1 VVHPSECLFFFD
13 AMIFLWR
20 FTQQPDLIHPRVCRL
35 SLRLFASAAK
45 TAKGAV
51 PTSQRTQRVPVA
63 KEPTQNPYAE
73 YAKAMYHMTQGNCP
87 TEKIQNIGA
96 QWKALPTEEKE
107 TWARKAAEL
116 VLPKASQAPKLRLG
130 YHVFLR
136 ERLRA
141 FGGSISHVAAE
152 WKAAGPDVKEEYAWR
167 AAELNASG
175 FTPPKRAT
183 LAYHVFLRVHL
194 EAFGGRTS
202 LAAAEWKAV
211 GPDIK
216 EEYAR
221 RAAELNLS
229 PSSPPRLRFPNGM
242 SLFFKANFSKAPP
255 GNQLER
261 MRQTAA
267 QWSSLHSE
275 DKAVWARK
283 AAALREAAG
292 SKFIQFAG
300 ERGLGRQVKA
310 DSRPTRPNSVSLFI
324 KEKFREAPPGNPTEK
339 MRHLAAEWNALSNE
353 EKASWAQKAAELSEA
368 TLQMAPKKP
377 KLSTGYR
384 VFLREHQPVSRL
396 LGSQMQRE
404 KAAEWKALGPEVRR
418 RYAQQAAELNAS
430 VNVTPRSKPNPL
442 SLFLKEKLPGVPA
455 GTPQDRMRFVAL
467 QWTALSSE
475 EKAVWTQKAVD
486 LLHKTIPN
494 EDPSSRLNVKNPAR
508 RSHS

>member
-1 VVHPSECLFFFD
+1 
-13 AMIFLWR
+13 
-20 FTQQPDLIHPRVCRL
+20 
-35 SLRLFASAAK
+35 
-45 TAKGAV
+45 
-51 PTSQRTQRVPVA
+51 
-63 KEPTQNPYAE
+63 
-73 YAKAMYHMTQGNCP
+73 MTQGNCP

-152 WKAAGPDVKEEYAWR
+152 WKA
-167 AAELNASG
+167 
-175 FTPPKRAT
+175 
-183 LAYHVFLRVHL
+183 
-194 EAFGGRTS
+194 
-202 LAAAEWKAV
+202 V

-229 PSSPPRLRFPNGM
+229 PSSPPRRRFPNGM
-242 SLFFKANFSKAPP
+242 SLFVKANFSKAPP

-396 LGSQMQRE
+396 LGPQMRRK

-494 EDPSSRLNVKNPAR
+494 EDSSIRP
-508 RSHS
+508 